1 MYKLKFIL
9 KGDKIMNDLEI
20 SFNTFENI
28 KIIDKNSIRKNI
40 LKILVCL
47 NLNIIIF
54 VFQDII

>member
-1 MYKLKFIL
+1 
-9 KGDKIMNDLEI
+9 MNKPTKE
-20 SFNTFENI
+20 
-28 KIIDKNSIRKNI
+28 NSIRKNI

>member
-1 MYKLKFIL
+1 
-9 KGDKIMNDLEI
+9 MNDLEI
-20 SFNTFENI
+20 GFNTFENI